1 MVIRVQLKQKKKTMK
16 KTYINPEMEIV
27 KIATCSMIATSD
39 PNSGARIDT
48 SADPIT
54 DPSGMEGREFDW

>member
-1 MVIRVQLKQKKKTMK
+1 MK